1 MYLVDRL
8 YFKLV
13 VGIVHRAV
21 NVKPRMITILIACN
35 TGRWNNIDNDDGV
48 FSSLV
53 IVTTA
58 GNKEI
63 FINTRARIDATLFVL
78 RLFFMSYCNR
88 LQRHENEGGYD
99 YIYTIPNL
107 LILYYYHSINTP
119 PRDKR
124 CYNYYLN
131 QNLGGV

>member
-1 MYLVDRL
+1 M
-8 YFKLV
+8 
-13 VGIVHRAV
+13 IV
-21 NVKPRMITILIACN
+21 IACN

-78 RLFFMSYCNR
+78 RLFLMSYCNR

-124 CYNYYLN
+124 SYNYYLN